1 MSDMATDLSTPAPPA
16 PHNPEI
22 PVGAVM
28 HPPVTTVEVDAH
40 LAGAAYLMKRQNSK
54 ALLVVA
60 DEDPTEL
67 RAILTVSDIAD
78 AIADGRDP
86 ETTRIAELH
95 TVSPMTVE
103 RTVPVVD
110 AAREMVARG
119 VEHLPVT
126 EDGRLVGI
134 VDLADLCRPVLGLGG

>member
-1 MSDMATDLSTPAPPA
+1 MSDMATDLSTSAPPA
-16 PHNPEI
+16 PRAPEV

-60 DEDPTEL
+60 DDDPTEL
-67 RAILTVSDIAD
+67 RAILTVSDVAD

-86 ETTRIAELH
+86 ETTRIGELH
-95 TVSPMTVE
+95 TVAPMTVE
-103 RTVPVVD
+103 RTVPVMA
-110 AAREMVARG
+110 AAREMVSHG

-126 EDGRLVGI
+126 EEGRLVGI
-134 VDLADLCRPVLGLGG
+134 VDLADLCRPVLGLDG